1 MAKIISE
8 LELEK
13 AVDALTRGNLVAF
26 PTETVYGLGGNA
38 LNEEAVKKIF
48 AAKGRPL
55 TDPLICHVS
64 DVEKAVAMWD
74 VRADPAAVKLAR
86 ALGTALWPGPLT
98 IVLKADPSLP
108 HSVTGGSGFVGA
120 RIPRHPV
127 ALKLLQLVDFPLAGP
142 SANTFGHVSPTTAA
156 HVLEDLGPKDPSLL
170 VIDGGQCDI
179 GIESTVVKVNSVENV
194 EILRRG
200 GVSLTDV
207 QRALEGKF
215 HPLLTIRDTR
225 SRHGAPEKA
234 MDGPGQLLTHYSPN
248 VPSRLL
254 TPSSFAANAPA
265 QPAGV
270 VVEFSSSAAGAALTE
285 VALRQTVVIDF
296 GGHLQPL
303 QAGCLAYRDLSA
315 KAQVREACF
324 AVFDALRWTET
335 IPGAKL
341 VLFPLVSEWPHAAVD
356 AELLDAVEDRLF
368 RAASGQVAH
377 IRTQ

>member
-1 MAKIISE
+1 MAKIISASE
-8 LELEK
+8 LEI
-13 AVDALTRGNLVAF
+13 AADALARGNLVAF

-38 LNEEAVKKIF
+38 LNEEAVNKIF

-55 TDPLICHVS
+55 TDPLICHVL
-64 DVEKAVAMWD
+64 DVDKAVAMWD
-74 VRADPAAVKLAR
+74 VHADPEAVELAR
-86 ALGTALWPGPLT
+86 VLGTAIWPGPLT
-98 IVLKADPSLP
+98 IVLKAKPSLP

-156 HVLEDLGPKDPSLL
+156 HVLQDLGPKDPSLL
-170 VIDGGQCDI
+170 IIDGGQCDI
-179 GIESTVVKVNSVENV
+179 GIESTVVKVNSVESV

-207 QRALEGKF
+207 QRVLGDKF
-215 HPLLTIRDTR
+215 HPFITIRDTR
-225 SRHGAPEKA
+225 ARHGNPETA

-248 VPSRLL
+248 VQSRLL
-254 TPSSFAANAPA
+254 TPSSFTTNAPA
-265 QPAGV
+265 PSERLI
-270 VVEFSSSAAGAALTE
+270 VEFSSNAPGTALTE
-285 VALRQTVVIDF
+285 VSLRDAVIIDF
-296 GGHLQPL
+296 GAHLQSL

-315 KAQVREACF
+315 TAQVREACF

-335 IPGAKL
+335 IPGARV
-341 VLFPLVSEWPHAAVD
+341 VLFPLVSEWPHPSVD

-368 RAASGQVAH
+368 RAASGQVAR
-377 IRTQ
+377 ICVQ